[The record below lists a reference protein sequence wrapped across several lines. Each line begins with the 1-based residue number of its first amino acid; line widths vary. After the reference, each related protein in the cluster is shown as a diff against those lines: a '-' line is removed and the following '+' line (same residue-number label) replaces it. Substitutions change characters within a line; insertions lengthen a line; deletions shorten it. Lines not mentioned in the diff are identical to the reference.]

1 MPVYKDKERGT
12 WYAAFY
18 YKDWTGARKH
28 TVKRGFRTKGEA
40 SKFEKDFLDTLQR
53 SSDITFGALVAN
65 YLDHLEPRIKPTTM
79 GTKCNI
85 INTKIMPYFEKLRV
99 CDIDTITVINWQNTI
114 LAYRDDKG
122 EPYSQTYIKTIHSQ
136 LSAILNY
143 AVKHYGLVQN
153 PCYLVGAIGK
163 NNADEMD
170 FWTKAEFD
178 KFIACV
184 NKPAYKLF
192 FNILFYTGMRSGEA
206 LALTPEDIYEDRR
219 INICKNFAI
228 VDGEQVF
235 LTPKTD
241 KSKRIIT
248 IPNFLYDDI
257 LEYLGSLYGL
267 HYDDRIFY
275 FTKSSAARV
284 FHACA
289 KKAGVKEIRMHDL
302 RHSHA
307 SLLIDMKVDIKQI
320 SERLGHN
327 SVKVTWDIYSHLYPE
342 KDTELALRIDE
353 LVNSTDNQDA
363 KNKDM
368 PVISENNGEKI

>member
-18 YKDWTGARKH
+18 YKDWTGVRKH

-85 INTKIMPYFEKLRV
+85 INTKIMPYFERLRV

-178 KFIACV
+178 RFIACV

-368 PVISENNGEKI
+368 PVISENNEEKN